1 MYMAL
6 VESVST
12 YGMEVLTVSKKKW
25 KKAQSYGSELL
36 EKELWLNWI
45 E

>member
-12 YGMEVLTVSKKKW
+12 YGMEVLTVSKKNR
-25 KKAQSYGSELL
+25 KKLKAMEVNYWRRSCGLTG
-36 EKELWLNWI
+36 
-45 E
+45 